1 MLKFSK
7 SERTGFLVSPEGNGS
22 HQLSWSGLLVPPL
35 ESRKLWKR
43 NCGWQQRLFCSC
55 RSMVFCLII
64 SLVQVRAGKLNA
76 GDVVLENSKIA
87 WPDRILPG
95 LLYFFFL
102 STISWVHSVTDVFR
116 NPFCL
121 HRKRTNFCK
130 VTLFCYYI
138 SNANKRMTKMAS
150 RMRIT
155 VRSCSRANIC
165 IGNISPNSFAWHP
178 VFTLPQN
185 VNPSPCIFISCCMA
199 RSCSGFK

>member
-1 MLKFSK
+1 MS
-7 SERTGFLVSPEGNGS
+7 GFPS
-22 HQLSWSGLLVPPL
+22 LSWRKWQPSAVLVWASGPPL
-35 ESRKLWKR
+35 ENRKLWKW
-43 NCGWQQRLFCSC
+43 NCGWKQWLFCSC

-64 SLVQVRAGKLNA
+64 SLVQVRAGKLNG

-87 WPDRILPG
+87 WPDRTLAG
-95 LLYFFFL
+95 LLYSFL
-102 STISWVHSVTDVFR
+102 STISWVHSITDVFR
-116 NPFCL
+116 NPSCL
-121 HRKRTNFCK
+121 HRKRTDFCK